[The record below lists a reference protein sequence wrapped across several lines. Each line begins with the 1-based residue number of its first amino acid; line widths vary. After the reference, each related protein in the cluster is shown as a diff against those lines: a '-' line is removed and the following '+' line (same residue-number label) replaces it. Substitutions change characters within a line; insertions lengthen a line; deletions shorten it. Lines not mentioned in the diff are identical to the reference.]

1 MQYGYRSSLSRVP
14 NTPKNEEEMFL
25 MRRAAWRK
33 QATLMVQVSD
43 RRLGYDDKQT
53 VIDLAEKLYGSLMPS
68 SDDPLEAL
76 ARTTW
81 REQTVLMVRPSDKR
95 LTWPEKELV
104 KRIGEKLYGEMAQ

>member
-1 MQYGYRSSLSRVP
+1 MHQGYRSSLSRAP
-14 NTPKNEEEMFL
+14 HTPRNEEEIFL

-33 QATLMVQVSD
+33 QATLMVLVSD
-43 RRLGYDDKQT
+43 RRLSHDDKLT

-68 SDDPLEAL
+68 SDDALEAL

-81 REQTVLMVRPSDKR
+81 REQTVLMVKPSDSR

-104 KRIGEKLYGEMAQ
+104 KRIGEKLYGEIGL